1 MSTEYKQSYL
11 LELGLYIGL
20 KDPFLKFPAINHL
33 LPKSV
38 GGLQTYHRLKDKV
51 LVAVILEHR
60 TL

>member
-38 GGLQTYHRLKDKV
+38 GGSRLIID
-51 LVAVILEHR
+51 
-60 TL
+60 